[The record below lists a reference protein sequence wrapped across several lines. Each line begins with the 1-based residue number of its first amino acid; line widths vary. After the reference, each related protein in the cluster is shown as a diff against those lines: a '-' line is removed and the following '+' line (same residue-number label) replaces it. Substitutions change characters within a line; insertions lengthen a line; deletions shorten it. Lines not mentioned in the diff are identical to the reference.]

1 MAEVVHHCFKRKYII
16 LYRSTGLNN
25 VVSMCSK
32 ADKVT
37 SMAEMEAIGA
47 DTPGPIYKVSDY
59 TKKRSMS
66 IKFDAVKS
74 GRLDPIVRTE

>member
-1 MAEVVHHCFKRKYII
+1 
-16 LYRSTGLNN
+16 
-25 VVSMCSK
+25 
-32 ADKVT
+32 
-37 SMAEMEAIGA
+37 MAEMEAIGA
-47 DTPGPIYKVSDY
+47 DTPGPQYKVSDY

>member
-1 MAEVVHHCFKRKYII
+1 MCDCV
-16 LYRSTGLNN
+16 YRR
-25 VVSMCSK
+25 

-47 DTPGPIYKVSDY
+47 DTPGPQYKVSDY
-59 TKKRSMS
+59 TKKRSLS